1 MYNAENSEHS
11 KAAFGIFRN
20 KGEVRTARLILNS
33 LGFTNSDIAIM
44 YPPHPGAQDFP
55 QRQRNEIK
63 HGAMIGAV
71 IGGVVLFSAAVI
83 LSARMSAI
91 DLSTTSTNNPQFYQ
105 LIVLGLSGLLIGVIL
120 GAACGA
126 LAGIG
131 IPVRAGLRYGDYVD
145 AGGILMSVHVEDA
158 NKAHSAQETLE
169 QAGAQDVNL
178 IEEKQ
183 GWDLVFTK
191 LIENQKP
198 QQYPINVQHQ

>member
-1 MYNAENSEHS
+1 MYNAEIMEHS
-11 KAAFGIFRN
+11 KAAFGIFRR
-20 KGEVRTARLILNS
+20 KSEVRTARLVLNS

-44 YPPHPGAQDFP
+44 YPPHPGPQDFS
-55 QRQRNEIK
+55 QHQGNEIK
-63 HGAMIGAV
+63 HGAMFGAI
-71 IGGVVLFSAAVI
+71 IGGVLLFAAAVV

-91 DLSTTSTNNPQFYQ
+91 ELSSSSPNTPQFYH
-105 LIVLGLSGLLIGVIL
+105 LIVLGFLGLISGVIL

-158 NKAHSAQETLE
+158 NKAQAAQEILE
-169 QAGAQDVNL
+169 RSGAEDVNL
-178 IEEKQ
+178 IEEKE

-191 LIENQKP
+191 MTDNQKP
-198 QQYPINVQHQ
+198 QRTLITVD